1 MEEEIAVEIKV
12 QQYKRVAVLA
22 VTGRID
28 SATAGDL
35 ESTIQ
40 SIIDNGHKHL
50 ILDLAAVDFLS
61 SSGLRVMV
69 TTLKNLRKAGGELCV
84 AQPSERVASSLS
96 IAGLDTLFHSFESR
110 EAAIASF

>member
-1 MEEEIAVEIKV
+1 MEISV
-12 QQYKRVAVLA
+12 QQYKRVAVIT

-28 SATAGDL
+28 SATASEL
-35 ESTIQ
+35 EGTIQ
-40 SIIDNGHKHL
+40 SLIDKGQRQL

-69 TTLKNLRKAGGELCV
+69 TALKNLRKTGGELSV

-110 EAAIASF
+110 EAAIASV

>member
-1 MEEEIAVEIKV
+1 MEISLL
-12 QQYKRVAVLA
+12 QYKRVAVIT

-28 SATAGDL
+28 SATASEL

-40 SIIDNGHKHL
+40 SVIDKGHKQL

-69 TTLKNLRKAGGELCV
+69 TTLKNLRKVGGELCV

>member
-1 MEEEIAVEIKV
+1 MEINLL
-12 QQYKRVAVLA
+12 QYKRVAVIT

-28 SATAGDL
+28 SATAAEL
-35 ESTIQ
+35 ETTIR
-40 SIIDNGHKHL
+40 SVIDNGQKHL
-50 ILDLAAVDFLS
+50 ILDLGAVDFLS

-69 TTLKNLRKAGGELCV
+69 TTMKTLRKVGGEVCV
-84 AQPSERVASSLS
+84 AQPSERVVSSLS

>member
-1 MEEEIAVEIKV
+1 VEISL
-12 QQYKRVAVLA
+12 QEYKRVAVFT

-28 SATAGDL
+28 SATAAEL
-35 ESTIQ
+35 ETSIQ
-40 SIIDNGHKHL
+40 SAIDKGHKHL
-50 ILDLAAVDFLS
+50 ILDLSAVDFLS

-69 TTLKNLRKAGGELCV
+69 NTLKTLRKVGGELCV

-96 IAGLDTLFHSFESR
+96 IAGLDALFHSFESR

>member
-1 MEEEIAVEIKV
+1 MEISLK
-12 QQYKRVAVLA
+12 QYKRVAVIT

-28 SATAGDL
+28 SATASEL

-40 SIIDNGHKHL
+40 SVIDKGHKQL

-69 TTLKNLRKAGGELCV
+69 TTLKNLRKVGGEVCI

-110 EAAIASF
+110 EAAVASF

>member
-1 MEEEIAVEIKV
+1 MEISV
-12 QQYKRVAVLA
+12 QQYKRVAVIT

-28 SATAGDL
+28 SATASEL
-35 ESTIQ
+35 EGTIQ
-40 SIIDNGHKHL
+40 SLMDKGQRQL

-69 TTLKNLRKAGGELCV
+69 TALKNLRKTGGELSV

-110 EAAIASF
+110 EAAIASV